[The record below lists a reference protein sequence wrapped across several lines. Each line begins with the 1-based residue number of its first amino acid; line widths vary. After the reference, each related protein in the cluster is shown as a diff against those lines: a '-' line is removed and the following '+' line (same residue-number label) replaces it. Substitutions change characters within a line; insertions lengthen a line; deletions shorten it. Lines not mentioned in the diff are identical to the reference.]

1 MRHGSPSARR
11 TALLAF
17 LMAMLAIPAVPAGA
31 SHNSTTIRSGVA
43 NDGSTGRNNYD
54 DSDITV
60 LAGTPITFSFDF
72 GSHNVVWV
80 SAPPN
85 PAALANSPSNG
96 GVDAIGTSFTRTPT
110 TPGTYLYYCSLHSDQ
125 ATAVAAT
132 DFSAA
137 RPAGMYGR
145 IIVQADATA
154 PVWNAGTA
162 TATPVSASQINLTW
176 PTATD
181 NSGTVFYDIRE
192 ASGATNP
199 GKGAAA
205 LVADNATGTS
215 LSRTGLSAGVHYWYW
230 ITPVDATGN
239 AGPDLTADATTTSVA
254 ASATAS
260 SVVQFSVNPTLQIS
274 VSPAV
279 LDLGT
284 LSPAAPGTGTATVT
298 VNSNDTWSLS
308 LKSIG
313 RNGVDD
319 AAGDDGFFTD
329 ASSKTIPIARAT
341 WDTGGAAT
349 TLTDTAA
356 TVVTGRLAG
365 AGLTVPI
372 NYRVNLAFSDPAGTN
387 FQTTV
392 LYTVTQP

>member
-1 MRHGSPSARR
+1 MRQGRLSGRR

-17 LMAMLAIPAVPAGA
+17 LIAALAIPAVPAGA
-31 SHNSTTIRSGVA
+31 SHNSTTIRVGVA
-43 NDGSTGRNNYD
+43 NDGSSRNNYD

-60 LAGTPITFSFDF
+60 MAGTGITFNFDNGF
-72 GSHNVVWV
+72 HNVVWT
-80 SAPPN
+80 SAN
-85 PAALANSPSNG
+85 PGGLANSPGYPGGDAVGSNFN
-96 GVDAIGTSFTRTPT
+96 VTPNA
-110 TPGTYLYYCSLHSDQ
+110 PGTYIYFCSIHTN
-125 ATAVAAT
+125 ATTALAAT

-137 RPAGMYGR
+137 RPAEMYGR
-145 IIVQADATA
+145 IIVQADSTA

-181 NSGTVFYDIRE
+181 NSGAVFYDIRE

-199 GKGAAA
+199 GKGAST
-205 LVADNATGTS
+205 LVADNATGTT

-319 AAGDDGFFTD
+319 APGDDGFFTD
-329 ASSKTIPIARAT
+329 AGGKTIPIARAT
-341 WDTGGAAT
+341 WDRGGPAT
-349 TLTDTAA
+349 ALTDANA
-356 TVVTGRLAG
+356 TVVTGQAAG